1 MVGPVKTMLV
11 SCYLL
16 LVSLWL
22 SSSGFLQALILEQG
36 MALAISKKTKANL
49 FCISSTNFI
58 DGVEDF
64 FWRRK
69 HVTFPSE
76 ETSANPE
83 ALLFFP
89 RLLVGRRS
97 RHLPLSC
104 PSPWAVSPTSLCQL
118 PGWRGFS
125 QLLSVICPLFLQPAL
140 DPTHLSECRGR
151 LYVKAN
157 FITQVFSN

>member
-1 MVGPVKTMLV
+1 M
-11 SCYLL
+11 
-16 LVSLWL
+16 L
-22 SSSGFLQALILEQG
+22 SSACVPLAVFLRFPPGTDFRTGHGSRHLQ
-36 MALAISKKTKANL
+36 KTKANL
-49 FCISSTNFI
+49 FCISFMNFI
-58 DGVEDF
+58 DWVEDF

-97 RHLPLSC
+97 RHLPPFC
-104 PSPWAVSPTSLCQL
+104 PCTWAASPTSLCQL

-140 DPTHLSECRGR
+140 DPTPLSDAVGDCTLR
-151 LYVKAN
+151 LISSPSI
-157 FITQVFSN
+157 F